1 MNQMAKFG
9 NPIIYNYPPPLT
21 SMAPTTTLSSI
32 NSINN
37 VYALPPYL
45 QVTGESSSIPHQYGL
60 NNGSYHQQN
69 IPMSM
74 SYGDNFYHNQSNPA
88 KYQNS
93 YLQGAP
99 LAYYSISTLNSLA
112 SFPTFQSEQD
122 FDGLIQQ
129 NNVKMEDIDQS

>member
-1 MNQMAKFG
+1 MNQMAKCV

-21 SMAPTTTLSSI
+21 SMASMTLSSI

-45 QVTGESSSIPHQYGL
+45 QATGELSSIPHQYGL
-60 NNGSYHQQN
+60 NNGSYHQLN

-74 SYGDNFYHNQSNPA
+74 SYGDNFYHSQSNPA

-93 YLQGAP
+93 YMQGAP
-99 LAYYSISTLNSLA
+99 FAYYSISTLNSLT
-112 SFPTFQSEQD
+112 SFPTFQS
-122 FDGLIQQ
+122 
-129 NNVKMEDIDQS
+129 